1 MPEITITRDDVAE
14 ALAPTGYYRYA
25 KYADL
30 LGCAAHLDRWLDHAI
45 MVRDAEWPVVV
56 DSMDADWLGVLDR
69 FSLDEDSAILAAL
82 KEMRPFAWASSVWQ
96 HLQRE
101 DSRAEDGPSAELVA
115 LARDL
120 LTNDPADV
128 ADRVRDNTGC
138 SMLEAM
144 AATFQAVTA

>member
-1 MPEITITRDDVAE
+1 MPEITITREDVAE

-30 LGCAAHLDRWLDHAI
+30 LGCAAHLNRWQAHVI

-56 DSMDADWLGVLDR
+56 DSMDADWLGVLNR
-69 FSLDEDSAILAAL
+69 FSLDEDPAIISALRAV
-82 KEMRPFAWASSVWQ
+82 RPYAMASSAWQ
-96 HLQRE
+96 HLQR
-101 DSRAEDGPSAELVA
+101 DNDRAEDGPSAELVA

-144 AATFQAVTA
+144 AATFQAVHG

>member
-14 ALAPTGYYRYA
+14 ALTPTGYYSHVSA
-25 KYADL
+25 ADL

-56 DSMDADWLGVLDR
+56 DGLDADWLGVLNR
-69 FSLDEDSAILAAL
+69 FSLDEDPAIISALRAV
-82 KEMRPFAWASSVWQ
+82 RPYAMASSAWQ
-96 HLQRE
+96 HLQR
-101 DSRAEDGPSAELVA
+101 DNDRAEDGPSAELVA

-120 LTNDPADV
+120 LTNDPVDV

-144 AATFQAVTA
+144 AATFQAVHG

>member
-30 LGCAAHLDRWLDHAI
+30 LGCAAHLNRWQAHVI
-45 MVRDAEWPVVV
+45 MVRDAEWPVAV
-56 DSMDADWLGVLDR
+56 DSLDADWLGVLNR
-69 FSLDEDSAILAAL
+69 FSLDEDPAIISALRAV
-82 KEMRPFAWASSVWQ
+82 RPYAMASSAWQ
-96 HLQRE
+96 HLQR
-101 DSRAEDGPSAELVA
+101 DNDRAEDGPSAELVA

-144 AATFQAVTA
+144 AAAFQAVHG